1 MNYGDAVKKARGIR
15 GLSQRELAKEA
26 GLDPSYVSL
35 IETGRRAPSTKALES
50 IADALGVPLYL
61 LVFLG
66 SDEDDLRG
74 IDKASADALGRQLLE
89 VVVAGG

>member
-61 LVFLG
+61 LGFLG